1 MNHFIEVPSTDR
13 IAERVKQHRELT
25 YQMFISRYMEFLPLI
40 INYSGLEKT
49 AIDPLVLENFLRQGV
64 GVAIGPNVE
73 GVTTILGYV
82 TRMNT
87 LPFNGVSQITM
98 KPLTGKDI
106 VYIIPKEQQLEHYKQ
121 MTYHDSF
128 KSGNFVVLYNKPYNL
143 QNDYELINLY
153 ADRIAEITLS
163 RYSIYMQA
171 KVSHVVKGEADD
183 QDIEQIA
190 NDLLNGKPY
199 IKTSTYFDED
209 NIVEI
214 NSVSDIISALPELKR
229 EYQNNIAEL
238 NCMLGLNSLGV
249 DKESGVSD
257 IEAQSNTA
265 FKKAN
270 EGIYLRARNEP
281 LIRYNEKFGTEI
293 KAEFNDLMISQLSSL
308 ERVQLDEN
316 NN

>member
-1 MNHFIEVPSTDR
+1 MNPLISVPSTDK
-13 IAERVKQHRELT
+13 IAERVREHRELT
-25 YQMFISRYMEFLPLI
+25 YQMFVSRYMEFLPLI
-40 INYSGLEKT
+40 INYTGIEKT
-49 AIDPLVLENFLRQGV
+49 GIDPLVLENFLHQGV
-64 GVAIGPNVE
+64 GVAIGPNIE
-73 GVTTILGYV
+73 GKTVILGYV
-82 TRMNT
+82 TRINT
-87 LPFNGVSQITM
+87 LPVNGVSTLTLD
-98 KPLTGKDI
+98 PLNGNDI
-106 VYIIPKEQQLEHYKQ
+106 VYIIPDSEKLPHYRQ
-121 MTYHDSF
+121 ITFHDGF
-128 KSGNFVVLYNKPYNL
+128 ESGNFVVLYNKPYNL
-143 QNDYELINLY
+143 QNDYEIINLY

-163 RYSIYMQA
+163 RYSIYMQS
-171 KVSHVVKGEADD
+171 KISHVIKGEADD
-183 QDIEQIA
+183 QDTEQIA

-249 DKESGVSD
+249 DKESGVSE

-281 LIRYNEKFGTEI
+281 LKRYNAKFGTEL

-308 ERVQLDEN
+308 ERVQLYEVN
-316 NN
+316 N